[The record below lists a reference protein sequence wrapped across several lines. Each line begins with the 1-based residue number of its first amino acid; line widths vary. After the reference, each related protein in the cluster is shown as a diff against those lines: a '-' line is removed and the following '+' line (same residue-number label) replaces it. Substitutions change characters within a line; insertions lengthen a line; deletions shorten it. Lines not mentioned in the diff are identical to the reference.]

1 MPWSARPRSTRLSS
15 CGAASANQIRPSTTP
30 RCSRWTTRRARFVQ
44 EEVFGPVATFEVFE
58 SEGDAVRLANVT
70 QYGLAASIWS
80 RDIDRPRRVGRQL
93 RAGTVWTNTWA
104 LVADQF
110 EEGGFGQSGLGRLN
124 GMRRLEEFQE
134 YKTYAQIVA

>member
-1 MPWSARPRSTRLSS
+1 P
-15 CGAASANQIRPSTTP
+15 ASYHPSRHMVDDP
-30 RCSRWTTRRARFVQ
+30 PPPSEQ

-58 SEGDAVRLANVT
+58 SEADAVRLANAT
-70 QYGLAASIWS
+70 EYGLAASVWS

-124 GMRRLEEFQE
+124 GMRGLEEFQE